1 MRTTLKAL
9 AVCTAAAC
17 MPQLAQAAATLNIY
31 NWGEYFAP
39 DTIAGFEK
47 ETGIKVRLDVY
58 DSNEVLQTKLLA
70 GGSGYD
76 LVFPSNDFLTR
87 QIQSGVYQKLDKR
100 KLTNL
105 KNLDPAFVPKVDSVD
120 PGMQYS
126 VPYMWGT
133 TAIGYNV
140 DKVKKA
146 LGGQLPANTYD
157 LLFKPEV
164 LAKLQGCNVAYNDAG
179 SVMLPMAMRY
189 LGLDPNSTSA
199 KDYDAA
205 YAVLAKARPYVKRLI
220 ATPVMNDLA
229 NGEVCVS
236 TGYSGA
242 VLVAKLRAKQNK
254 NGQNIAY
261 TIPQQGAPMWFDSMV
276 IPKDAKN
283 VDNAHLFINYLLRP
297 DVIASISNAVMY
309 PSPNAQAAK
318 LMSKD
323 LTGDPMIYPDAARMK
338 SFWVQ
343 RPLEPAV
350 QRIQTRLWQKFK
362 TGR

>member
-1 MRTTLKAL
+1 MKTTIRTL
-9 AVCTAAAC
+9 AAGCLVGFIPLAAHAGG
-17 MPQLAQAAATLNIY
+17 TLNIY

-39 DTIAGFEK
+39 DTIANFEK
-47 ETGIKVRLDVY
+47 ESGIKVRLDVY

-76 LVFPSNDFLTR
+76 LVFPSNDFLSR
-87 QIQSGVYQKLDKR
+87 QIQSGVYQKLDKS
-100 KLTNL
+100 KLPNL
-105 KNLDPAFVPKVDSVD
+105 KNLDPAFVPKVNSVD

-146 LGGQLPANTYD
+146 LGGQLPANSYE
-157 LLFKPEV
+157 LLFNPAI
-164 LAKLQGCNVAYNDAG
+164 LAKLQGCGVAYNDAG
-179 SVMLPMAMRY
+179 SAMFPLALRY
-189 LGLDPNSTSA
+189 VGRDPNSTNP
-199 KDYDAA
+199 KDYEAA
-205 YAVLAKARPYVKRLI
+205 AAVLQQARPHVRRLI

-242 VLVAKLRAKQNK
+242 VLVAKLRARDSKTGN
-254 NGQNIAY
+254 NIAY
-261 TIPQQGAPMWFDSMV
+261 SIPQSGAPIWFDSMV

-283 VDNAHLFINYLLRP
+283 VDNAHKFINYILRP
-297 DVIASISNAVMY
+297 DVVARISNAVMY
-309 PSPNAQAAK
+309 PSPNAQAVK

-323 LTGDPMIYPDAARMK
+323 LTGDPMIFPDSKRMQ
-338 SFWVQ
+338 SLWVQ
-343 RPLEPAV
+343 RPFDPATM
-350 QRIQTRLWQKFK
+350 RLQTRLWQKFK

>member
-1 MRTTLKAL
+1 MRASIHTLAASCIVGFLPL
-9 AVCTAAAC
+9 A
-17 MPQLAQAAATLNIY
+17 AQAAGELNIY

-39 DTIAGFEK
+39 DTIANFEK

-70 GGSGYD
+70 GNSGYD
-76 LVFPSNDFLTR
+76 LVFPSNDFLSR

-100 KLTNL
+100 KLPNL
-105 KNLDPAFVPKVDSVD
+105 KNLDPAFIPKVNSLDA
-120 PGMQYS
+120 GMQYS

-146 LGGQLPANTYD
+146 LGGQLPANSYE
-157 LLFKPEV
+157 LLFNPAL
-164 LAKLQGCNVAYNDAG
+164 LARLKGCGVAYNDAG
-179 SVMLPMAMRY
+179 SAMFPLALRY
-189 LGLDPNSTSA
+189 LGRDPNSSNP
-199 KDYDAA
+199 KDYEAA
-205 YAVLAKARPYVKRLI
+205 AAMLQQARPYVRRLI

-242 VLVAKLRAKQNK
+242 VLVAKLRARDSK
-254 NGQNIAY
+254 NGNNIAY
-261 TIPQQGAPMWFDSMV
+261 SIPPAGAPIWFDSMV
-276 IPKDAKN
+276 IPKDAPH
-283 VDNAHLFINYLLRP
+283 VDNAHKFINYILRP
-297 DVIASISNAVMY
+297 DVVANISNAVMY
-309 PSPNAQAAK
+309 PSPNAQAVK

-323 LTGDPMIYPDAARMK
+323 LTGDPMILPDAKRMQTL
-338 SFWVQ
+338 WVQ
-343 RPLEPAV
+343 RPFEPATM
-350 QRIQTRLWQKFK
+350 RLQTRLWQKFK

>member
-1 MRTTLKAL
+1 MKTTVKTL
-9 AVCTAAAC
+9 AASCLVGFIPLAAHAGG
-17 MPQLAQAAATLNIY
+17 TLNIY

-39 DTIAGFEK
+39 DTIANFEK
-47 ETGIKVRLDVY
+47 ESGIKVRLDVY

-76 LVFPSNDFLTR
+76 LVFPSNDFLSR
-87 QIQSGVYQKLDKR
+87 QIQSGVYQKLDKS
-100 KLTNL
+100 KLPNL
-105 KNLDPAFVPKVDSVD
+105 KNLDPAFVPKVNSVD

-140 DKVKKA
+140 DKVNKA
-146 LGGQLPANTYD
+146 LGGQLPANSYD
-157 LLFKPEV
+157 LLFNPAI
-164 LAKLQGCNVAYNDAG
+164 LAKLQGCGVAYNDAG
-179 SVMLPMAMRY
+179 SAMFPLALRY
-189 LGLDPNSTSA
+189 VGRDPNSTNA
-199 KDYDAA
+199 KDYEAA
-205 YAVLAKARPYVKRLI
+205 AAVLQKARPFVRRLI

-242 VLVAKLRAKQNK
+242 VLVAKLRARDSKT
-254 NGQNIAY
+254 GHNIAY
-261 TIPQQGAPMWFDSMV
+261 TIPQAGAPIWFDSMV

-283 VDNAHLFINYLLRP
+283 ADNAHKFINYILRP
-297 DVIASISNAVMY
+297 DVVAHISNAVMY
-309 PSPNAQAAK
+309 PSPNAQAVK

-323 LTGDPMIYPDAARMK
+323 LTSDPMIFPDSKRMQTL
-338 SFWVQ
+338 WVQ
-343 RPLEPAV
+343 RPFDPATM
-350 QRIQTRLWQKFK
+350 RLQTRLWQKFK